1 MERKGLL
8 LTFVTHPVAMNILM
22 VFFLVVGGYVCSRI
36 NIQFFPDFP
45 LNFTRIMVV
54 WPGAS
59 AEDVERSVTNR
70 LELELKNTGDL
81 KDMTSISEYGVSSI
95 FIEFEA
101 GTDISASTD
110 EVKNAVDRLII
121 DLPEDIER
129 PVVSEVVNY
138 EGIAKL
144 IFAGNSIEQL
154 RILANQGKDE
164 LLSRGFGKIEIV
176 GLPDEELS
184 IEVSGQT
191 LRDLGLSLNQ
201 IGDRIRSQSRDS
213 SIGVLGRDDAGRELR
228 IVDQRRSELSF
239 ENVPIIA
246 DSNGSF
252 VVLSDIASIK
262 KKPKTEQVSLSYN
275 GKPSVILDLRRQ
287 GERDSLK
294 SAKALYQWIDEYRPL
309 LPPDVE
315 VVVFDDSTIALRDR
329 IGVLV
334 DNGIAGLVLVLIVL
348 YLFLNTRIAIWVAA
362 GIPISLMG
370 AVTVLFL
377 LGETLNMITLFAFIM
392 TIGIIV
398 DDAIVVGEASLTN
411 YIENQ
416 SPVDAVYR
424 ASKRMF
430 MPIFAASVTTIFA
443 FLPVLIVG
451 GITGVVLGSIAMV
464 VICVVAASLIEA
476 FLILPGHLRA
486 SYDKIKSSGRAMKG
500 ALVDRYFAIF
510 RDVWYRKAL
519 EVAINNPITA
529 ITVGVACL
537 ILTFGLFVSGRV
549 SYSFFPTPE
558 LNSVWTNVTFNAGT
572 PRETVE
578 KYLTTVLDALYEN
591 EKELGGNLIS
601 SSFTTL
607 GAISEQEPGRISR
620 TGSNLG
626 SVAVEL
632 VQSDSRDVRTSTFL
646 RSWRDRLEDVPGL
659 ENVVVLTANAGPP
672 GRDIEVSLS
681 GASKFETKEAAL
693 ALAQHLEDTPG
704 VYGVTDNTN
713 YGRQQQILTLT
724 PLGHALGLTINE
736 VSRQLRSSVE
746 GLDLQSFTTRYQDI
760 DVSLS
765 LPDEERNQLSE
776 FENMHIILPSG
787 ESVPLLDVVV
797 IESAR
802 GFDRLSHSK
811 GEFHIEVSAS
821 VDSLI
826 ANTSQILQQL
836 QTAVKPE
843 FTRTYGVTWKVGT
856 RQADQK
862 QTEQSMKVGA
872 LIAVLFI
879 YLTLAWILGSYS
891 WPLFVM
897 LAIPFGLVGAAWG
910 HFLLDLPI
918 TIITILGFIGLSG
931 IVVNNAIVL
940 VVYYKDNLE
949 SGKEP
954 AQAMIDAGCQRLRPV
969 VLASL
974 TTIVG
979 LLPML
984 FETSTQA
991 QFLIPMVATLV
1002 FGLSF
1007 SSLLVLFFIPAV
1019 LTLYDRIVMR
1029 LLKGKKSLPT
1039 TGTEL
1044 AK

>member
-1 MERKGLL
+1 MERKSLL

-36 NIQFFPDFP
+36 NVQFFPDFP
-45 LNFTRIMVV
+45 LNFTRITVA

-70 LELELKNTGDL
+70 LELELKNTDNL
-81 KDMTSISEYGVSSI
+81 KDMTSFSSYGNSRI
-95 FIEFEA
+95 FIEFDA

-110 EVKNAVDRLII
+110 EVKNTVDRIVA
-121 DLPEDIER
+121 DLPEDAER
-129 PVVSEVVNY
+129 PIVSEVVNY

-144 IFAGNSIEQL
+144 IFTGNSIEQL
-154 RILANQGKDE
+154 RVLANQAKDE

-201 IGDRIRSQSRDS
+201 IGERIRSQSRDS
-213 SIGVLGRDDAGRELR
+213 SIGILGRNDAGRELR

-246 DSNGSF
+246 DSNGRF
-252 VVLSDIASIK
+252 VVLSDIASIQK
-262 KKPKTEQVSLSYN
+262 QPKTEQVSLSYN
-275 GKPSVILDLRRQ
+275 GKPAVILDLRRQ

-294 SAKALYQWIDEYRPL
+294 SANVLYEWIDETRPNFPL
-309 LPPDVE
+309 GVE
-315 VVVFDDSTIALRDR
+315 AVVFDDSTIALRDR
-329 IGVLV
+329 ISVLI
-334 DNGIAGLVLVLIVL
+334 DNGIAGLILVLIVL
-348 YLFLNTRIAIWVAA
+348 YLFLNTRVAIWVAA

-370 AVTVLFL
+370 AVTVLYL

-398 DDAIVVGEASLTN
+398 DDAIVVGEESLTN
-411 YIENQ
+411 YVANN

-424 ASKRMF
+424 ASRRMF
-430 MPIFAASVTTIFA
+430 LPILAASMTTIFA

-451 GITGVVLGSIAMV
+451 GIIGVVLGSIAMV
-464 VICVVAASLIEA
+464 VICVVAASLTEA

-486 SYDKIKSSGRAMKG
+486 SYDKIANSGRPMKG
-500 ALVDRYFAIF
+500 ALVDRYFAQF
-510 RDVWYRKAL
+510 RDAWYRKAL
-519 EVAINNPITA
+519 EAAIANPITT
-529 ITVGVACL
+529 ISIGVGCL

-549 SYSFFPTPE
+549 NYSFFPTPE
-558 LNSVWTNVTFNAGT
+558 LNSVWANVTFNAGT
-572 PRETVE
+572 PQETVE
-578 KYLTTVLDALYEN
+578 KYLVTVKDALYEN
-591 EKELGGNLIS
+591 DRELGGDLIS

-607 GAISEQEPGRISR
+607 GAISEEEPGRISR
-620 TGSNLG
+620 TGPNLG

-632 VQSDSRDVRTSTFL
+632 VQSDLRDVRTSTFL
-646 RSWRDRLEDVPGL
+646 RSWRDRLEYVPGL
-659 ENVVVLTANAGPP
+659 ENVVVLSANAGPP
-672 GRDIEVSLS
+672 GRDIEVRLS

-693 ALAQHLEDTPG
+693 ALAQYLEQTPG

-724 PLGHALGLTINE
+724 PLGHSLGLTIND

-746 GLDLQSFTTRYQDI
+746 GLQLQSFTTRYQDI

-787 ESVPLLDVVV
+787 ESVPLLDVVL
-797 IESAR
+797 IQSAR

-811 GEFHIEVSAS
+811 GEFNIEVSAS
-821 VDSLI
+821 VDTLI
-826 ANTSQILQQL
+826 ANTAQIIQHLE
-836 QTAVKPE
+836 TEIKPE
-843 FTRTYGVTWKVGT
+843 FTRTHGVTWKAGN
-856 RQADQK
+856 RQADQN
-862 QTEQSMKVGA
+862 QTEETMKVGA

-897 LAIPFGLVGAAWG
+897 LAIPFGIVGAAWG

-954 AQAMIDAGCQRLRPV
+954 VQAMIEAGCQRLRPV

-1002 FGLSF
+1002 FGLGF

-1019 LTLYDRIVMR
+1019 LTLYDRIALR
-1029 LLKGKKSLPT
+1029 LVGGKRSLPT
-1039 TGTEL
+1039 TGTEH
-1044 AK
+1044 AN